1 MTNNQ
6 VDIGFEYIDVCRYN
20 TCMDKIFKAMADV
33 NRRKILTLL
42 KNGET
47 SVNELLKNF
56 EITQA
61 TLSNHLSILKKA
73 KLVESR
79 VLGKQRIYRLN
90 IEPLK
95 IFTKNMIEFV
105 GNLGEIN
112 FNEIEIRS
120 RK

>member
-1 MTNNQ
+1 
-6 VDIGFEYIDVCRYN
+6 
-20 TCMDKIFKAMADV
+20 MDKIFKAMADI

-42 KNGET
+42 KNGEL

-61 TLSNHLSILKKA
+61 TLSNHLSILRKT

-90 IEPLK
+90 MELLK
-95 IFTKNMIEFV
+95 VFAKNIDKFV
-105 GNLGEIN
+105 GNFEEN
-112 FNEIEIRS
+112 FSDDMEIRL

>member
-1 MTNNQ
+1 
-6 VDIGFEYIDVCRYN
+6 
-20 TCMDKIFKAMADV
+20 MDKIFKAMTDI

-42 KNGET
+42 KDKEM

-61 TLSNHLSILKKA
+61 TLSNHLSILRKA
-73 KLVESR
+73 KLVECR
-79 VLGKQRIYRLN
+79 ILGKQRIYRLN

-95 IFTKNMIEFV
+95 IFTRNMSKFV
-105 GNLGEIN
+105 GSLGESN
-112 FNEIEIRS
+112 FSEIGIRT

>member
-1 MTNNQ
+1 
-6 VDIGFEYIDVCRYN
+6 
-20 TCMDKIFKAMADV
+20 MDKIFKAMADA
-33 NRRKILTLL
+33 NRRRILTLL
-42 KNGET
+42 RNGEM

-61 TLSNHLSILKKA
+61 TLSNHLSILRKA

-79 VLGKQRIYRLN
+79 ILGKQRIYRLN

-95 IFTKNMIEFV
+95 IFVKNMTQFV
-105 GNLGEIN
+105 GTLGESN
-112 FNEIEIRS
+112 FTEIEIRT

>member
-1 MTNNQ
+1 
-6 VDIGFEYIDVCRYN
+6 
-20 TCMDKIFKAMADV
+20 MDKIFKAMADV

-42 KNGET
+42 RNGEM

-61 TLSNHLSILKKA
+61 TLSNHLSILRKA

-79 VLGKQRIYRLN
+79 ILGKQRIYRFN
-90 IEPLK
+90 IEPFK
-95 IFTKNMIEFV
+95 IFTRNILQFV
-105 GNLGEIN
+105 GNLGENN
-112 FNEIEIRS
+112 FSEIEIRT

>member
-1 MTNNQ
+1 
-6 VDIGFEYIDVCRYN
+6 
-20 TCMDKIFKAMADV
+20 MDKIFKAMSDV

-42 KNGET
+42 KDKEM

-56 EITQA
+56 DITQA

-95 IFTKNMIEFV
+95 IFTTNITKFV
-105 GNLGEIN
+105 GNTGETN
-112 FNEIEIRS
+112 FFEIGIRT

>member
-1 MTNNQ
+1 MS
-6 VDIGFEYIDVCRYN
+6 
-20 TCMDKIFKAMADV
+20 DV

-42 KNGET
+42 RNGEM

-73 KLVESR
+73 KLVENR
-79 VLGKQRIYRLN
+79 ILGKQRIYRLN
-90 IEPLK
+90 IELLK
-95 IFTKNMIEFV
+95 IFTRNISQFV
-105 GNLGEIN
+105 GNLGENI
-112 FNEIEIRS
+112 FPEIGIRT

>member
-1 MTNNQ
+1 
-6 VDIGFEYIDVCRYN
+6 
-20 TCMDKIFKAMADV
+20 MDKIFKAMSDV

-42 KNGET
+42 RNGEM

-73 KLVESR
+73 KLVENR
-79 VLGKQRIYRLN
+79 ILGKQRIYRLN

-95 IFTKNMIEFV
+95 IFTRNISQFV
-105 GNLGEIN
+105 GNLGENI
-112 FNEIEIRS
+112 FSEIGIRT

>member
-1 MTNNQ
+1 
-6 VDIGFEYIDVCRYN
+6 
-20 TCMDKIFKAMADV
+20 MDKIFKAMADI

-42 KNGET
+42 KNGEM
-47 SVNELLKNF
+47 SVNDLLKNF

-79 VLGKQRIYRLN
+79 VLGKQRIYKIN
-90 IEPLK
+90 IDLL
-95 IFTKNMIEFV
+95 IFFAKNINQFV
-105 GNLGEIN
+105 GKIEEN
-112 FNEIEIRS
+112 FSEDIGLRL

>member
-1 MTNNQ
+1 
-6 VDIGFEYIDVCRYN
+6 
-20 TCMDKIFKAMADV
+20 MDKIFKAMADL

-42 KNGET
+42 KNGEM
-47 SVNELLKNF
+47 SVNDLLKNF

-79 VLGKQRIYRLN
+79 VLGKQRIYKIN
-90 IEPLK
+90 IDLL
-95 IFTKNMIEFV
+95 IFFAKNINQFV
-105 GNLGEIN
+105 GKIEEN
-112 FNEIEIRS
+112 FSEDIGLRL

>member
-1 MTNNQ
+1 
-6 VDIGFEYIDVCRYN
+6 
-20 TCMDKIFKAMADV
+20 MDKIFKAMADI

-42 KNGET
+42 RNGEM

-61 TLSNHLSILKKA
+61 TLSNHLSILRKA

-79 VLGKQRIYRLN
+79 ILGKQRIYRFN
-90 IEPLK
+90 IEPFK
-95 IFTKNMIEFV
+95 IFTRNILQFI
-105 GNLGEIN
+105 GNLGENN
-112 FNEIEIRS
+112 FSEIEIRT